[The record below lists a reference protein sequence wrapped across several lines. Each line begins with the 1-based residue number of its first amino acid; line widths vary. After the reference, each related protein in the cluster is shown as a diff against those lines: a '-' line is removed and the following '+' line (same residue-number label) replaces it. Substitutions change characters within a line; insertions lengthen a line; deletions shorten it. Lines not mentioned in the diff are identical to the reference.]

1 MDVYLIHHKTQHN
14 LFSIV
19 VGVTRDIEDTL
30 KIKRVLLY
38 PFGKRVNTENSI
50 LHLKNNN
57 LEIHLRIHFKC
68 TRCFISELSTSY
80 LSKISLEMQLRIHSE
95 IFSD

>member
-1 MDVYLIHHKTQHN
+1 MSSFFEIVLLLFFFIINTKNIPLSVIKIIYLMDVYLIHHKTQHN

-19 VGVTRDIEDTL
+19 VGVTREIEDTL

-50 LHLKNNN
+50 LH
-57 LEIHLRIHFKC
+57 
-68 TRCFISELSTSY
+68 
-80 LSKISLEMQLRIHSE
+80 
-95 IFSD
+95 